1 MSTYSRSRFKEE
13 QKAKD
18 EDEDEWSEVDEEDE
32 DGDDQEQN
40 EEEDGDDE
48 LVNHYQESEMKSRDD
63 ESNQHEESEE
73 DSTSESST
81 SSSKKKKKHKIAF
94 IFWNQIINFRNQRTL
109 EKEFKLPILD
119 RARIILDIFEA
130 RARSSEEQLQVKLA
144 LQRYNRSRITKAW
157 THLERQSKMANIG
170 GPGEKQLE
178 LDRRIIDQKI
188 KMYEEKLKKVA
199 NSRYQQR
206 KNRLGIPMVALVG
219 YTNVGKTTLFNLI
232 TSSNDLAED
241 KLFATLGPHI
251 RKIHLEDPNKPL
263 LISDTVG
270 FIRNF
275 PSLLANAFLSTLEE
289 VKYASLILHIR
300 DVRMPFERYSQI
312 VLDNIYKICKP
323 DYKSKNNDKQVE
335 TSGYLKVDESE
346 VPPIWNVWNKWDR
359 ETEPLPQVEGFKISA
374 KMGTGVPEL
383 LAEIREF
390 FINKRKA
397 EKVEQINNEEEEEYT
412 FE

>member
-1 MSTYSRSRFKEE
+1 
-13 QKAKD
+13 
-18 EDEDEWSEVDEEDE
+18 
-32 DGDDQEQN
+32 
-40 EEEDGDDE
+40 
-48 LVNHYQESEMKSRDD
+48 
-63 ESNQHEESEE
+63 
-73 DSTSESST
+73 
-81 SSSKKKKKHKIAF
+81 
-94 IFWNQIINFRNQRTL
+94 
-109 EKEFKLPILD
+109 
-119 RARIILDIFEA
+119 
-130 RARSSEEQLQVKLA
+130 
-144 LQRYNRSRITKAW
+144 
-157 THLERQSKMANIG
+157 
-170 GPGEKQLE
+170 
-178 LDRRIIDQKI
+178 
-188 KMYEEKLKKVA
+188 MYEDKLKKVA

-300 DVRMPFERYSQI
+300 DVRMPFEERYSQI

-335 TSGYLKVDESE
+335 TGGYLKVDESE

-390 FINKRKA
+390 FINRRKA
-397 EKVEQINNEEEEEYT
+397 EKVEQIRNEEEEEEDI
-412 FE
+412 FQ